1 MKISHTVE
9 FPAPPHEVFEMLAE
23 PRFQEAKCGATA
35 AIEHAVSVELSGDRT
50 IIKTERV
57 LPTRGL
63 PDFAKSM
70 VGDTLKVGET
80 QDWGPAAADGS
91 RQGTHR
97 PRGPRAP
104 LVPQGHG
111 APRTRW
117 RGDRPAHRRR
127 PQGARCP
134 SSAARSRR
142 PPRPPIEAAIE
153 IEHQTGVKWLNGE
166 QG

>member
-35 AIEHAVSVELSGDRT
+35 ALEHAVSVELSGDRT
-50 IIKTERV
+50 VIKTERV

-70 VGDTLKVGET
+70 VGDTLKIGET

-91 RQGTHR
+91 REGRIHLEVHGT
-97 PRGPRAP
+97 P
-104 LVPQGHG
+104 LSLKGTVRLDPGGAGTVQHIVGDLKAHVPLIGG
-111 APRTRW
+111 KIEK
-117 RGDRPAHRRR
+117 
-127 PQGARCP
+127 
-134 SSAARSRR
+134 AAA
-142 PPRPPIEAAIE
+142 PPIEAAIE
-153 IEHQTGVKWLNGE
+153 IEHKTGVKWLNGE